1 YQGRA
6 VAAGRSRTGGAG
18 AVKIK
23 ATCSF
28 APWLSMTL
36 TVMWLVL
43 NQSLAPGQLV
53 LGAALGVLL
62 AYGTSSLRPL
72 QPSLRNV
79 HLAPVLLL
87 MVFLDIVRSNVSVAR
102 IVLGLV
108 RDRDVRS
115 GFLDIPLDM
124 RDPHGLAV
132 LATIVTSTPGTVWVD
147 LASDSSRL
155 TLHVLDLK
163 DEEAWIR
170 WIKGRYEKTL
180 MRIFE

>member
-1 YQGRA
+1 
-6 VAAGRSRTGGAG
+6 
-18 AVKIK
+18 VKIRPSR
-23 ATCSF
+23 SF
-28 APWLSMTL
+28 PPVLIMSL

-43 NQSLAPGQLV
+43 NQSLAPGQLL

-62 AYGTSSLRPL
+62 AYGSSTLRPL
-72 QPSLRNV
+72 QPRLRNV
-79 HLAPVLLL
+79 HLALLL
-87 MVFLDIVRSNVSVAR
+87 LSMVFADIVRSNIGVAR

-108 RDRDVRS
+108 RDRKVNS

-147 LASDSSRL
+147 LAPDSSRL

-163 DEEAWIR
+163 DEESWIR
-170 WIKGRYEKTL
+170 WIKDRYERPL

>member
-1 YQGRA
+1 M
-6 VAAGRSRTGGAG
+6 
-18 AVKIK
+18 KIK
-23 ATCSF
+23 ASRSF
-28 APWLSMTL
+28 PPVLIIAL

-43 NQSLAPGQLV
+43 NQSFAPGQLV

-62 AYGTSSLRPL
+62 AYGSSSLRPL
-72 QPSLRNV
+72 QPGLRNIHV
-79 HLAPVLLL
+79 AAVLLL
-87 MVFLDIVRSNVSVAR
+87 MVFADIVRSNLGVAR

-108 RDRDVRS
+108 RDREVRS

-132 LATIVTSTPGTVWVD
+132 LATILTSTPGTVWVD
-147 LASDSSRL
+147 LAADGSRL

-163 DEEAWIR
+163 DEDAWIR
-170 WIKGRYEKTL
+170 WIKGRYERPL

>member
-1 YQGRA
+1 MKTR
-6 VAAGRSRTGGAG
+6 VSRSFPP
-18 AVKIK
+18 VLIM
-23 ATCSF
+23 S
-28 APWLSMTL
+28 L
-36 TVMWLVL
+36 TVIWLML

-53 LGAALGVLL
+53 LGAILGVLL
-62 AYGTSSLRPL
+62 AYGSSSLRPL
-72 QPSLRNV
+72 QPRLRNV
-79 HLAPVLLL
+79 HLAPVVLV

-108 RDRDVRS
+108 RDRKVRS

-147 LASDSSRL
+147 LAADGSRL

-170 WIKGRYEKTL
+170 WIKDRYERPL

>member
-1 YQGRA
+1 M
-6 VAAGRSRTGGAG
+6 
-18 AVKIK
+18 KIK
-23 ATCSF
+23 ATRSF
-28 APWLSMTL
+28 PPVLIMTL